1 MALSKETLKVALEIG
16 FGACAALYTVKLLPV
31 AFPKLGFV
39 GTTGSAICTG
49 IITIVFA
56 TGTINAFEE
65 GNKNELSAGLSLTPL
80 CSVLTAMTSG
90 FVFSCA
96 ETLCKVALDKFKS

>member
-1 MALSKETLKVALEIG
+1 MVSSKNILELSLGVS
-16 FGACAALYTVKLLPV
+16 AALCALKLMPI

>member
-1 MALSKETLKVALEIG
+1 MVSSKNILELSLGVSSALCALKLMQI
-16 FGACAALYTVKLLPV
+16 

-39 GTTGSAICTG
+39 GTTVSAICTG
-49 IITIVFA
+49 VIATVGA

-65 GNKNELSAGLSLTPL
+65 DNKSELSAGLSLTPL
-80 CSVLTAMTSG
+80 CSVLTAITSG

-96 ETLCKVALDKFKS
+96 ETLCKFALDKFKS